1 MRTDKSRV
9 LARTFSF
16 FFISVNSVS
25 SVAKSFSL
33 STVAASLTLLS
44 FNAAAQAPKLKQSVE
59 LGIEGRA
66 FLQDA
71 AYPEQEDSGV
81 AVSMKPEWDLAIPR
95 GNFRFAPFLRW
106 DQHDDER
113 THGDIREFSFRQR
126 FGNWD
131 LLAGIGRVFW
141 GTTESLHLVDIIN
154 QTDLVENPDGEE
166 KLGQPMLN
174 LAWTTPLGVFSGF
187 VLPLHRERLLPG
199 EKGRLRAPLR
209 YDRGEPE
216 YEDSLEEQHID
227 TALRWSLSRGAL
239 DIGLSHFHGTAR
251 EPRFEIRPD
260 GAEPELVSIY
270 DQIDRSG
277 LDASLVSGGWL
288 FKLETIREHSRVDT
302 YAAAV
307 GGFEYTIA
315 SAFQSSWDLGLL
327 AEYLWDERGPYSVS
341 PFQNDVFFGTRLA
354 ANDIAGTELL
364 AGGIIDLDRD
374 AWFGNLEA
382 SRRLGNNAKLV
393 LEMRMFSGDDP
404 SDPISAF
411 RRDDYLQLE
420 YIHYF

>member
-1 MRTDKSRV
+1 MRR
-9 LARTFSF
+9 
-16 FFISVNSVS
+16 
-25 SVAKSFSL
+25 
-33 STVAASLTLLS
+33 LLW
-44 FNAAAQAPKLKQSVE
+44 AGLGLIALQAQAQNAPKLKQSME
-59 LGIEGRA
+59 LGVEGRA
-66 FLQDA
+66 FLQSA
-71 AYPEQEDSGV
+71 AYPEQEGSGV
-81 AVSMKPEWDLAIPR
+81 SLSLRPEWDLAIER
-95 GNFRFAPFLRW
+95 GNFRFAPFARW

-113 THGDIREFSFRQR
+113 THADIRELTVRKR
-126 FGNWD
+126 YGNFD

-154 QTDLVENPDGEE
+154 QSDLVENPDGEE

-199 EKGRLRAPLR
+199 EKGRLRAPLP

-216 YEDSLEEQHID
+216 YEADRDEQHID

-239 DIGLSHFHGTAR
+239 DLGLSHFHGTAR
-251 EPRFEIRPD
+251 EPRFELRPD
-260 GAEPELVSIY
+260 GTEFELVSIY

-277 LDASLVSGGWL
+277 LDASLVRGGWL
-288 FKLETIREHSRVDT
+288 LKLEAIHEHSRVDD

-315 SAFQSSWDLGLL
+315 SAFRSTWDVGLL
-327 AEYLWDERGPYSVS
+327 AEYLWDERGRTSPS
-341 PFQNDVFFGTRLA
+341 PFQNDVFVGTRLA

-382 SRRLGNNAKLV
+382 SRRIGNNAKLV
-393 LEMRMFSGDDP
+393 LELRVFSG
-404 SDPISAF
+404 SAEADPISAF
-411 RRDDYLQLE
+411 RRDDYVQLE